1 MGESLSKFLSR
12 RPVLI
17 DPKSS
22 RKKLR
27 DVNSFFSFWKKM
39 DSTASDISFIRSRYF
54 AHKNIAERYQ
64 MYVKTVI
71 SFFKTGYRDSNAVL
85 YHDKTGS
92 FRVTKRHIFFSFF
105 LRRLRIH
112 HETMSSAFP
121 WILMFAVLFTSAALA
136 AFASTSLFTHY
147 GEFFLPQHI
156 QENLSRGEL
165 WTNVLSEDPVS
176 GGVGIIVN
184 NVLVTLKAFC
194 YGIVLGIPSIF
205 IAVFNGW
212 HLGSIMAATHKFS
225 MALNLVQFVLNHGI
239 LEISIIIFSSAIGM
253 KTGLSFFF
261 VPKGSKLSYFAEEF
275 WKGINSLLIFFMWL
289 FVCGIVES
297 QVSPA
302 MGKRMAHTKAI
313 TEALITGLMLFG
325 IYFIIHH
332 GVHLYAGIKN
342 RKR

>member
-1 MGESLSKFLSR
+1 MGEPLNKFLSR
-12 RPVLI
+12 RPVLVE
-17 DPKSS
+17 PKTAG
-22 RKKLR
+22 KKIR
-27 DVNSFFSFWKKM
+27 DIHSLFSFWKKM
-39 DSTASDISFIRSRYF
+39 DSTASDISFMRSRF
-54 AHKNIAERYQ
+54 FSHGIVDERYR
-64 MYVKTVI
+64 MYVKCI
-71 SFFKTGYRDSNAVL
+71 LQFFKTGYRDSNAAL
-85 YHDKTGS
+85 FHDKTGS
-92 FRVTKRHIFFSFF
+92 FRIQKKHVFLSFIK
-105 LRRLRIH
+105 RRLCIH

-121 WILMFAVLFTSAALA
+121 WILLFAVLFTSASLA

-165 WTNVLSEDPVS
+165 WTNVLSESPVS

-212 HLGSIMAATHKFS
+212 HLGSIMAVTHKFS

-297 QVSPA
+297 QISPA

-313 TEALITGLMLFG
+313 TEALITGLMLFS